1 MFWYYSQSALKVLSA
16 KFNPFWK
23 NVINVWA
30 SVRDDSSTAPEEILS
45 QPIWHNGR
53 IFIQKVFEKPLKSQN
68 KWMTDLNITEEGNW
82 DIIYQLPFKSILSTK
97 LQSFQYKL
105 NLRILY
111 TNSMLMKFGLSETE

>member
-16 KFNPFWK
+16 KLNPFWK